1 LAGVVPSLVFLARR
15 AAGQHVKGRLC
26 PPSVAMKPVG
36 WPGRRGLPLGG
47 AAATAL
53 PWPCWRPGSVPS
65 GLTVSQQRRSQLN
78 AVRSRPETD
87 GIVGESNLAKTGGT
101 QARAVHG
108 TIASNADQ
116 RSKTNAQ
123 ARAACSSLVYPG
135 RFQINNH
142 YTKYSWTPHQ
152 FAINNRHFC

>member
-1 LAGVVPSLVFLARR
+1 MHSGRAVDAARPNLLYFWGTETTIASAQCVPVR
-15 AAGQHVKGRLC
+15 
-26 PPSVAMKPVG
+26 
-36 WPGRRGLPLGG
+36 
-47 AAATAL
+47 
-53 PWPCWRPGSVPS
+53 
-65 GLTVSQQRRSQLN
+65 LN

-123 ARAACSSLVYPG
+123 ARAACSPLVYLD
-135 RFQINNH
+135 
-142 YTKYSWTPHQ
+142 
-152 FAINNRHFC
+152 